1 MKRTLMISACVA
13 LLVLAAAP
21 ALAGD
26 DDHIVRVTEASNG
39 KTKVLAPGTILE
51 VVLEANPSAGLK
63 WHLTSKNDPVLR
75 EEDDPE
81 FSRGETKNPAMNGA
95 QRFRF
100 KADEIGSTLL
110 TLVFRSKVESDD
122 DTPQEFNLSI
132 DVRYATH
139 DGAVPN

>member
-1 MKRTLMISACVA
+1 MKRILMMAAGVL

-26 DDHIVRVTEASNG
+26 NDNVVRVTEASNG
-39 KTKVLAPGTILE
+39 KTKVLAPATILE
-51 VVLEANPSAGLK
+51 VVLEANPKAGLS

-81 FSRGETKNPAMNGA
+81 FSQAETKNPAMTGV
-95 QRFRF
+95 QTFRF

-110 TLVFRSKVESDD
+110 TLVLRSKVESDD

-132 DVRYATH
+132 DVR
-139 DGAVPN
+139 